1 MNKVESD
8 AAHGAI
14 LTGAGGGIGAATAI
28 QLARDGFALA
38 LVDRDQQQLDR
49 AEESVLEQVPNAR
62 VRTYVGDV
70 TDGDSVESYARKARE
85 ELGPIGLLVNN
96 AGIEGRVCAI
106 HEYSEEEFDKVWAV
120 NARGAWLNIKHA
132 VPLLR
137 ENGGVIVNIASVA
150 AIRSSVLLAPYVASK
165 HAVLGLTRA
174 AASDLAPH
182 GIRVNAICPGPV
194 DTRMIESLGEQRI
207 EATGSDGTA
216 GLLSRVLLGRLADP
230 SEIAS
235 VVGFLASPAASF
247 MTGSAIVADGGL
259 TI

>member
-1 MNKVESD
+1 MNETEPRVSC
-8 AAHGAI
+8 GAI
-14 LTGAGGGIGAATAI
+14 ITGAGGGIGSATAVR
-28 QLARDGFALA
+28 LAHDGFAVA
-38 LVDRDQQQLDR
+38 LVDRDQQHLDKVVATVR
-49 AEESVLEQVPNAR
+49 KEVPSAR
-62 VRTYVGDV
+62 IRTYIADV
-70 TDGDSVESYARKARE
+70 TDGAAVAAYTQKARDD
-85 ELGPIGLLVNN
+85 LGPIGLLVNN

-120 NARGAWLNIKHA
+120 NARGTWLNIKHA

-137 ENGGVIVNIASVA
+137 ENGGSIVNIASVA

-194 DTRMIESLGEQRI
+194 DTRMMDSLNEQRVR
-207 EATGSDGTA
+207 ATGHDGTA
-216 GLLSRVLLGRLADP
+216 GLVSRVLLGRLADP

-247 MTGSAIVADGGL
+247 MTGSALVADGGL